1 MNALH
6 VISSIEQEGC
16 QVEEGNGQLHIK
28 KGERLSPSIV
38 EAAKEHKAE
47 IVRIFQLDRQAKEA
61 GLLIY
66 IPGTLYG
73 LTINKSS
80 GLYVERVNGQF
91 EAWREMHYNG
101 RRIEKIIATGEC
113 NQVLKKVESY
123 LNYIKEVDK

>member
-6 VISSIEQEGC
+6 VINSIEQEGC
-16 QVEEGNGQLHIK
+16 QVEEGNGQLNIK

-38 EAAKEHKAE
+38 EAAKEQKAE

-73 LTINKSS
+73 LTVNKSS
-80 GLYVERVNGQF
+80 GLYVEFINGQL
-91 EAWREMHYNG
+91 EAWRENHYNG
-101 RRIEKIIATGEC
+101 RRTEKVIAIGEC
-113 NQVLKKVESY
+113 DQVLKRVGNY
-123 LNYIKEVDK
+123 LNYIRR